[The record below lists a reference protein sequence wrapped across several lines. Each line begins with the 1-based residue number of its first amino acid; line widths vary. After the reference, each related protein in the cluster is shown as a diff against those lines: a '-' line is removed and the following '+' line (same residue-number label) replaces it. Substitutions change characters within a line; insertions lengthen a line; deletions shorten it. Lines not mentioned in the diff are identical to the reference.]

1 MASDFE
7 NIKIVSFDDKATY
20 KTDPSSALVNAVLKL
35 SSSAPAE
42 WADYFNQRWE
52 QHFYM
57 MKRNA
62 YISGDRLETYCVPD
76 ELQNLIV
83 EFNKI
88 IAETNSA
95 YAQYWAQKQYEA
107 AQKAAADAAER
118 ENLSRIKSSLK
129 FD

>member
-1 MASDFE
+1 MTTDFE

-20 KTDPSSALVNAVLKL
+20 KTDPSSALVNAVLEL

-42 WADYFNQRWE
+42 WADYFNQSWK

-62 YISGDRLETYCVPD
+62 NVSGDRLETYCVPG
-76 ELQNLIV
+76 ELQSLIV

-88 IAETNSA
+88 IAKTNAA
-95 YAQYWAQKQYEA
+95 YAQHWAQKQQEA
-107 AQKAAADAAER
+107 AQKSAAAAAER
-118 ENLSRIKSSLK
+118 ESLSKIKSELK